1 MSSRTLI
8 RILLS
13 LVIVLLAVPWVCA
26 QGCPMNLTLDSSFRM
41 EFLFGTQAIRDR
53 TPPQDIERFRIDSN
67 FRLPVIA
74 GNVEMTPFVFLSGRF
89 AGLTIVIEQQCTIY
103 RSAADFDIQ
112 VAERRVIN
120 AKPGFNGWETA
131 GLFHLWNDGGYRF
144 SVTAGYRQEYWN
156 LEGDGLAPDGTT
168 SSLRENYQSR
178 GPFLGLQTAMFFPWW
193 KARFEMIGSRWM
205 TKIASGTM
213 TNSILAQYDARATGG
228 SLLELQVE
236 GTASITQNIFAGL
249 HSRYTF
255 QESFG
260 ELIRKG
266 FLRPPDLPLELYT
279 NDSFLLVGMDL
290 TVAF

>member
-26 QGCPMNLTLDSSFRM
+26 QGCPLNLTLDSSFRM

-74 GNVEMTPFVFLSGRF
+74 GNVEMTPFVFLSGRL
-89 AGLTIVIEQQCTIY
+89 AGLTSVLEQQGTIDL
-103 RSAADFDIQ
+103 SAADFDIQ

-120 AKPGFNGWETA
+120 AKPSFSGWEAA

-144 SVTAGYRQEYWN
+144 SVTAGYREEYWK
-156 LEGDGLAPDGTT
+156 LEGESLAQT
-168 SSLRENYQSR
+168 SFLSENFQTR
-178 GPFLGLQTAMFFPWW
+178 VPFLGLQTAVFFPWW
-193 KARFEMIGSRWM
+193 KARFELIGSRWM
-205 TKIASGTM
+205 TKIVSGSL
-213 TNSILAQYDARATGG
+213 TNSFLAQYEAKATGG
-228 SLLELQVE
+228 GLLELQVE

-255 QESFG
+255 QEAFG
-260 ELIRKG
+260 EFIRKG
-266 FLRPPDLPLELYT
+266 NLRPPDLPLELYMD
-279 NDSFLLVGMDL
+279 DSFLLVGVDL